1 MVKLQFEDKQLNYFK
16 FASIVVNEFPKALRY
31 TFKLMRDTKYGPGQP
46 WDDSVAVRK
55 SFRVKEGGKTKVPT
69 YKSYDEWDCTALFQ
83 ATIHAQSFA
92 LPDNKG
98 HLKTLSEMY
107 IKPHGLPHGRFHTSV
122 VSPSGNNTETV
133 SLAIHQLR
141 LLRNWLCHFTSSEID
156 RVMFDQCVQL
166 AKDALKALGVKTGPV
181 DDLGSLKESHFPT
194 NEVAMLERKNRIMQF
209 ALFY

>member
-16 FASIVVNEFPKALRY
+16 FTFIVRNEFPKALRHA
-31 TFKLMRDTKYGPGQP
+31 FKLMWDTKYGPGQP

-69 YKSYDEWDCTALFQ
+69 HKSYDEWDCTALFQ
-83 ATIHAQSFA
+83 ATIYAQSFA
-92 LPDNKG
+92 LPDSKG

-133 SLAIHQLR
+133 ALAIDQLR
-141 LLRNWLCHFTSSEID
+141 LLRNWLCHSTSSEMD

-166 AKDALKALGVKTGPV
+166 AKDALKALGVKTDPV
-181 DDLGSLKESHFPT
+181 NDLGSLKESHFPT
-194 NEVAMLERKNRIMQF
+194 NEVAMLERKIRIMQF
-209 ALFY
+209 VLFS